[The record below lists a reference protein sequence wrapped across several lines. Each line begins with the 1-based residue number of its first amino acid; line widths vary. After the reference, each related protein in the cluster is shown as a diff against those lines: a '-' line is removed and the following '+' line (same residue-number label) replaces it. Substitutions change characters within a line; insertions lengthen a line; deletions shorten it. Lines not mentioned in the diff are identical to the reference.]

1 MLRIHKED
9 DNKDKNDSLKK
20 RLKKKRLD
28 MSLYKNEKLKLFYY
42 LVYFFYYL

>member
-9 DNKDKNDSLKK
+9 DNKDKTILWKK
-20 RLKKKRLD
+20 DKKKKRLD

>member
-9 DNKDKNDSLKK
+9 DNKDKNDSL
-20 RLKKKRLD
+20 KKRLD